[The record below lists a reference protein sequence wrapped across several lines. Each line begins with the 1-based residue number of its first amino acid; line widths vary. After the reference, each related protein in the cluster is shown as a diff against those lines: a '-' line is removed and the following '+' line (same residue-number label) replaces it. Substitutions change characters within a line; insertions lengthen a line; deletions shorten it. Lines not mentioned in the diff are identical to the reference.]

1 MADDFDPIAYINEP
15 RWSHSSLG
23 LERIALLVDKLG
35 HPERDLRFIHV
46 AGTNGKGST
55 CAYISSILEHAGYRC
70 GLFTSPYIERFEERI
85 RVNGVDIS
93 LEELSRATLEV
104 KAAAC
109 IVEREL
115 GEHPTEFELMCA
127 VALLHFKA
135 AACDVVVMEVG
146 LGGRLDSTNVI
157 EPDLCV
163 ISRIGLD
170 HTSILGDTIEKI
182 AAEKAG
188 IIKSGVPV
196 VSCVQVPEAMDVIVR
211 KCAEMGCTL
220 ATFDMDETV
229 DAGLDMDKGVRRFS
243 FRDMDYE
250 TALLGSYQMMN
261 AACAIASARAISQ
274 SYRIDERAIYEG
286 IRDARW
292 PARFE
297 IAHMRPL
304 VVIDGAHN
312 PDGANMLA
320 RSLADLSSAI
330 GHDSDARIA
339 FVVGVLADKDYEQII
354 MPVADLA
361 SSFYTYTPPNPRA
374 LSASDLASCIRDIL
388 DRGKS
393 FQAGHQCRCDE
404 DSTKIVACDS
414 AEQAMK
420 TALKEEGPEGI
431 IVAFGTLYSISEIR
445 SAL

>member
-1 MADDFDPIAYINEP
+1 MADGFDPIAYINEP

-93 LEELSRATLEV
+93 LEELSRA
-104 KAAAC
+104 
-109 IVEREL
+109 
-115 GEHPTEFELMCA
+115 
-127 VALLHFKA
+127 

-157 EPDLCV
+157 VPDLCV

-196 VSCVQVPEAMDVIVR
+196 VSCVQVPKAMDVIVR

-220 ATFDMDETV
+220 ATFGMDEVV

-312 PDGANMLA
+312 PDGADMLA

-330 GHDSDARIA
+330 GYDPNARIA
-339 FVVGVLADKDYEQII
+339 FVVGVLADKDYERII

-361 SSFYTYTPPNPRA
+361 SSF
-374 LSASDLASCIRDIL
+374 
-388 DRGKS
+388 
-393 FQAGHQCRCDE
+393 
-404 DSTKIVACDS
+404 
-414 AEQAMK
+414 
-420 TALKEEGPEGI
+420 
-431 IVAFGTLYSISEIR
+431 
-445 SAL
+445 

>member
-1 MADDFDPIAYINEP
+1 M
-15 RWSHSSLG
+15 
-23 LERIALLVDKLG
+23 
-35 HPERDLRFIHV
+35 

-85 RVNGVDIS
+85 RVNGVNIS
-93 LEELSRATLEV
+93 IEELSWATLEV

-188 IIKSGVPV
+188 IIKRGVPV

-220 ATFDMDETV
+220 ATFDMDEVV

-312 PDGANMLA
+312 PDGADVLA

-330 GHDSDARIA
+330 GYDPDARIA

-374 LSASDLASCIRDIL
+374 LSAFDLAGCIRDIL
-388 DRGKS
+388 DRGKF
-393 FQAGHQCRCDE
+393 FQGGHQCGCDE
-404 DSTKIVACDS
+404 DSAKIVVCDS